1 VQAQLQCDHF
11 GGSATGGGGQRRD
24 KARERLRIAVAIQA
38 QEFLGLLFQ
47 MVGMSPGRQCLHDIL
62 VQSCRRSAI
71 PAAQRMENPG
81 LTTTGGFNPFRGPG
95 SGLHRS
101 RHRVRERGSGR
112 QARVQAGKRHKPY
125 ILFYRFI
132 FRESSMTTEIARKPT
147 KKAFHFPTSGDAKR
161 AQRKAAA
168 KAEAAEIVTQAKA
181 SEEPKEP
188 KVQAEV
194 VASTKPVKAEK
205 AEKAEKPQKAAKK
218 AAKTAKT
225 PRVRQLAVKTKAKP
239 AKKEKVIR
247 DSFTMP
253 KADHERIAELKRK
266 CLEAGVSVKK
276 SELLRAG
283 IQLLDSAS
291 SKRLLAAIAALETVK
306 TGRPAK
312 GE

>member
-1 VQAQLQCDHF
+1 
-11 GGSATGGGGQRRD
+11 
-24 KARERLRIAVAIQA
+24 
-38 QEFLGLLFQ
+38 
-47 MVGMSPGRQCLHDIL
+47 
-62 VQSCRRSAI
+62 
-71 PAAQRMENPG
+71 
-81 LTTTGGFNPFRGPG
+81 
-95 SGLHRS
+95 
-101 RHRVRERGSGR
+101 
-112 QARVQAGKRHKPY
+112 
-125 ILFYRFI
+125 
-132 FRESSMTTEIARKPT
+132 MTTVIARKPT

-168 KAEAAEIVTQAKA
+168 KAEAAEVVVQAKA

-188 KVQAEV
+188 KVQADV
-194 VASTKPVKAEK
+194 VASAKPVKAEK
-205 AEKAEKPQKAAKK
+205 AEKAQKAAKK

-225 PRVRQLAVKTKAKP
+225 PRVRELAVKAKVKP

-253 KADHERIAELKRK
+253 KADHERLAVLKRK
-266 CLEAGVSVKK
+266 CLDAGISVKK

-291 SKRLLAAIAALETVK
+291 SKRLLAAISALETVK